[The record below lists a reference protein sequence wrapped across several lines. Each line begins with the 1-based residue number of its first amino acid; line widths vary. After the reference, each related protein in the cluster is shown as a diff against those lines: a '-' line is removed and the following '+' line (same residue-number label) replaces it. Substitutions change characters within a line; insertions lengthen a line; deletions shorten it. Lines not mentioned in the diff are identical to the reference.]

1 MQAILTIKKAH
12 DSDMLELKGTL
23 LKERGLLKQ
32 VTQSLEQ
39 MMGEM
44 ETLRARNKTL
54 NSLVETSAATTKTL
68 NATNAALSSRLRD
81 AEAKADNEC
90 HTAQQ
95 LRASLEDANT
105 ELDAALMWKE
115 DVEDLQNDLEESQKL
130 VASNASKVAD
140 GERRLAESEKKL
152 RQMSRA
158 LDMSVAQID
167 ALQQENLRLKEDL
180 AASRTQQDK
189 EIARLAK
196 ELKQTKGEL
205 RVAEIE
211 AQREADLATS
221 NYSEAQKYKA
231 DLRTAQLESVLHE
244 LSREKGVTLTL
255 ERELGAGSFG
265 QVVAVSFDD
274 PHSGARRSA
283 AAKIADSSGIN
294 SLINDAES
302 LGALAATG
310 CNAAV
315 PLVLGGACELS
326 LPGGKRGAAYLM
338 EEAKGN
344 LVDECEA
351 MRSHVAWY
359 EAKLSDP
366 TSQLDQ
372 ADIRDSARDTW
383 EELHSCTA
391 AFAANHLS
399 INAVGMLHCD
409 IKPDN
414 SLIMADGSVLA
425 CDFGSAL
432 WDEDAALWQTILV
445 DGVEVSTPLWSFYEQ
460 VIATTAAYE
469 QPEELYMQPEHIGLS
484 FDSWA
489 SIVSVLEMVG
499 LGPMELIGRNNDS
512 KYKRELVGAIRAG
525 SIRELVAD
533 GLARA
538 FPTCPADIAGEIAD
552 VVERSAKA
560 HHCYG
565 CK

>member
-1 MQAILTIKKAH
+1 MCPQAQE
-12 DSDMLELKGTL
+12 ELADL
-23 LKERGLLKQ
+23 DDF
-32 VTQSLEQ
+32 
-39 MMGEM
+39 
-44 ETLRARNKTL
+44 AR
-54 NSLVETSAATTKTL
+54 E
-68 NATNAALSSRLRD
+68 
-81 AEAKADNEC
+81 
-90 HTAQQ
+90 
-95 LRASLEDANT
+95 
-105 ELDAALMWKE
+105 
-115 DVEDLQNDLEESQKL
+115 
-130 VASNASKVAD
+130 
-140 GERRLAESEKKL
+140 
-152 RQMSRA
+152 
-158 LDMSVAQID
+158 
-167 ALQQENLRLKEDL
+167 
-180 AASRTQQDK
+180 QDK

-274 PHSGARRSA
+274 PHSGARRTA

-326 LPGGKRGAAYLM
+326 LPGGKKGAAYLM

-351 MRSHVAWY
+351 MRSHVAC
-359 EAKLSDP
+359 
-366 TSQLDQ
+366 
-372 ADIRDSARDTW
+372 
-383 EELHSCTA
+383 CTA

-469 QPEELYMQPEHIGLS
+469 QPDELYMQPEHIGLS

-512 KYKRELVGAIRAG
+512 MYTRELVGAIRAG

-533 GLARA
+533 GLMRTY
-538 FPTCPADIAGEIAD
+538 PTCPADIAGEIAD